1 MCATWLLSFAPM
13 IYRLGMLPLAML
25 AVVLGVIAFWSTFGL
40 PNMVSLRIML
50 GIGGAMAGAFAI
62 VGMLWLAISPE
73 IVKHDAC
80 ERSALTPQ
88 GKLVCQQEFQDSV
101 KERYGFEIP

>member
-1 MCATWLLSFAPM
+1 M

-40 PNMVSLRIML
+40 PNMISLRIML

-62 VGMLWLAISPE
+62 VGVLWLAISPE
-73 IVKHDAC
+73 IVKLDSC
-80 ERSALTPQ
+80 ERSSLTPQ